1 MTHLST
7 HCGMGGNHNGLGAFL
22 DQLVAAGFK
31 PWLKSVDSYGPLI
44 DATRRGGTGVFR
56 LSTAGQG
63 TGFDFDVPNYHGD
76 PAAVAT
82 THWAATRAKLPP
94 EFDKANVWLEV
105 INEVDKNQAEFL
117 GAFALYI
124 ARLANA
130 DGVKVLMFS
139 FSSGEP
145 EPEFWE
151 EPNVLEY
158 LRYCEENPSMAGV
171 ALHEYNYGHR
181 PYAEVYP
188 HHVGRFQWLYDACD
202 RHGITRPRVAITEWG
217 FSQDGV
223 PTWEEGGA
231 YARDCFGLYSRYAI
245 DGAALWCLQAWHAN
259 VPNQANA
266 FMKKSMGPWMA
277 SVGPQAGDRNTPL
290 DPAYF
295 EPQQQQTLEQAIWEF
310 GIANQ
315 AIDTNADAA
324 IEKAIGRDGLFQIG
338 DEKWMRHEGESYAT
352 QPAYNAA
359 NGEKRVYWAKVPDW
373 GSVRWTGEPGPT
385 EPPIDPPP
393 VTDPLK
399 GIKLGPL
406 FHVPHVITSPFN
418 AVRDYGLHE
427 GIDVDIIGGPPN
439 SQEPVRCAYD
449 GVVERVATATGA
461 YYNYVIVRHVA
472 GAEAAEPGTVF
483 KTWYAHND
491 ALYVKVGQVVS
502 RGEPLAELGGTG
514 GNWGEHSH
522 LNLQLPGRGLPGYV
536 VADVIDPAPYY
547 TTAIPVTKIDLLPY
561 FLPRTWEAWM
571 LQTSWG
577 PQEKVRGIHD
587 QPARTFHH
595 VKNSN
600 WERLHYDASTIYRSV
615 DTSPGPDATGKDRYY
630 SIADGNLPYSKWLMR
645 YGKPGDWFER
655 SPVVRFFYKDGCVP
669 ITAYTD
675 HSWLNVVAI
684 HKEYQFKLTGMVV
697 RDVLELAWSQTRG
710 GPPIERYW
718 YAGGLVGWMNVSNG
732 AHSAIASYTVGDNQ
746 PEVIPCL

>member
-7 HCGMGGNHNGLGAFL
+7 HCGMGGNHNGLGVFL

-31 PWLKSVDSYGPLI
+31 VWLKSVDSYGPLI

-63 TGFDFDVPNYHGD
+63 DGFDYDVPNYHGD

-266 FMKKSMGPWMA
+266 FMKSMGPWMA
-277 SVGPQAGDRNTPL
+277 SVGPQSGDRNTPL
-290 DPAYF
+290 DPVYF

-315 AIDTNADAA
+315 TIDTNADAA

-352 QPAYNAA
+352 QPAYDAA
-359 NGEKRVYWAKVPDW
+359 TGEKRVYYARVPDW
-373 GSVRWTGEPGPT
+373 GNVQWTGEPGPT

-393 VTDPLK
+393 VTDPLR
-399 GIKLGPL
+399 GITLGPL

-427 GIDVDIIGGPPN
+427 GIDIDIIGGPPN

-536 VADVIDPAPYY
+536 VADVIDPGPYY

-561 FLPRTWEAWM
+561 FLPRSGDAWM
-571 LQTSWG
+571 LQASWG
-577 PQEKVRGIHD
+577 PQEKTRVEHD
-587 QPARTFHH
+587 AGTRTFRHI
-595 VKNSN
+595 KNTN
-600 WERLHYDASTIYRSV
+600 WERLHYDASTIYRSI
-615 DTSPGPDATGKDRYY
+615 DTSPGPDASGKDRYY
-630 SIADGNLPYSKWLMR
+630 SIADGTLPYSKWLMR

-710 GPPIERYW
+710 GAPIERYW